1 MRLNS
6 YQLKCIAIITMLID
20 HIGAVLFPENLVLRY
35 IGRISF
41 PIFCFLLAEGFYHT
55 KNVKK
60 YMMRLA
66 VFAVLSEIPYDLA
79 FRNTYIE
86 FTRQN
91 VFFTLLIGVVMMYA
105 IVRTNNVTVK
115 VIYLLLAM
123 WAAQAVA
130 SDYGYKGILLI
141 AVYHFCRENLPAK
154 VLLGASWNIIW
165 NAFIQGYGALASL
178 PIMLYNGKKGKSMK
192 YIFYVFYPVHLLILY
207 FVSVILIR

>member
-1 MRLNS
+1 MRFNS

-20 HIGAVLFPENLVLRY
+20 HIGAVLFPGNLILRY

-55 KNVKK
+55 RDVKK
-60 YMMRLA
+60 YMLRLGL
-66 VFAVLSEIPYDLA
+66 FAVLSEIPYDLA

-91 VFFTLLIGVVMMYA
+91 VFFTLLIGVIMMYA
-105 IVRTNNVTVK
+105 IVRTNNVAIK
-115 VIYLLLAM
+115 VTYILLAM
-123 WAAQAVA
+123 WAAQIVA

-154 VLLGASWNIIW
+154 VLLGASWNFIW
-165 NAFIQGYGALASL
+165 NASIQGYGALASL

>member
-20 HIGAVLFPENLVLRY
+20 HIGAVLFPANLILRY

-55 KNVKK
+55 RNVKK
-60 YMMRLA
+60 YMLRLGI
-66 VFAVLSEIPYDLA
+66 FAVLSEIPYDLA

-105 IVRTNNVTVK
+105 IVRTNNVAIK
-115 VIYLLLAM
+115 VTYLLLAM
-123 WAAQAVA
+123 WAAQTVA

-141 AVYHFCRENLPAK
+141 AVYHFLRENLPAK
-154 VLLGASWNIIW
+154 VLLGALWNFIW
-165 NAFIQGYGALASL
+165 NASIQGYGALASL

>member
-1 MRLNS
+1 MRLKS

-141 AVYHFCRENLPAK
+141 AVYHFFRENLPAK
-154 VLLGASWNIIW
+154 VLLGASWNFIW

>member
-123 WAAQAVA
+123 WA
-130 SDYGYKGILLI
+130 SSWILP
-141 AVYHFCRENLPAK
+141 NL
-154 VLLGASWNIIW
+154 
-165 NAFIQGYGALASL
+165 ALMQ
-178 PIMLYNGKKGKSMK
+178 P
-192 YIFYVFYPVHLLILY
+192 
-207 FVSVILIR
+207 